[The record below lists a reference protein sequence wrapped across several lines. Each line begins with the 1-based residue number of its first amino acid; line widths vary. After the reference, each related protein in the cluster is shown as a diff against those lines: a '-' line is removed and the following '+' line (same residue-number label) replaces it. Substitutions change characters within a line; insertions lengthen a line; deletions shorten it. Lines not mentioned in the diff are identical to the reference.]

1 MRNILIAVTVLSM
14 LLVSVIVFLQKGDTI
29 ESDLVKL
36 KTSMSKTYVSSVDH
50 SKFDIL
56 KQTFQTPQEVTKACV
71 SCHNGRAA
79 EVMKSN
85 HWNWEEI
92 NYIKGR
98 GIVYLGKK
106 NVMNN
111 FCLAVGTSEMVCAK
125 CHVGLGMPDKD
136 NDMAY
141 SDTTNV
147 DCLVCHDRT
156 ETYKKGDNLGGQP
169 ALGQDFNAIAQG
181 VGKPNRANCGVCH
194 FFGGG
199 GNNVKH
205 GDLEKSMFEPTKDV
219 DVHMAVDGVNMTCIA
234 CHKTDK
240 HNISGQLYAV
250 SSENRDRVSCEQ
262 CHTSAPHEDR
272 VINNHMLKVACQTC
286 HIPEYAKV
294 NATKTHWDWST
305 AGKLKDG
312 KPFKIHDKNGND
324 IYMSQK
330 GSFKWGKKLKPEYA
344 WHDGTV
350 DHYLQGD
357 KIKDPSKPIVLNK
370 LNGSYAIKDSKIY
383 PVKVMRTK
391 QYYDPVNKLLAVP
404 SLFSS
409 EKGKGALWLDFDQQ
423 KAIEVGMKEAGLP
436 YSGKLAFIETEMYW
450 PINHMVSSKE
460 FTVSCEECHTK
471 ENSRIENLTD
481 FYMPG
486 RDQNTIVE
494 AVGIIAV
501 WGSLLGVI
509 GHAFVRIFYSRKYK
523 KMENENE

>member
-1 MRNILIAVTVLSM
+1 
-14 LLVSVIVFLQKGDTI
+14 
-29 ESDLVKL
+29 
-36 KTSMSKTYVSSVDH
+36 
-50 SKFDIL
+50 
-56 KQTFQTPQEVTKACV
+56 
-71 SCHNGRAA
+71 
-79 EVMKSN
+79 
-85 HWNWEEI
+85 
-92 NYIKGR
+92 
-98 GIVYLGKK
+98 
-106 NVMNN
+106 
-111 FCLAVGTSEMVCAK
+111 
-125 CHVGLGMPDKD
+125 
-136 NDMAY
+136 
-141 SDTTNV
+141 
-147 DCLVCHDRT
+147 
-156 ETYKKGDNLGGQP
+156 
-169 ALGQDFNAIAQG
+169 
-181 VGKPNRANCGVCH
+181 
-194 FFGGG
+194 
-199 GNNVKH
+199 
-205 GDLEKSMFEPTKDV
+205 
-219 DVHMAVDGVNMTCIA
+219 MAVDGVNMTCIA

-312 KPFKIHDKNGND
+312 KPYKIHDKDGND

-357 KIKDPSKPIVLNK
+357 KIKDPSKPVVLNK
-370 LNGSYAIKDSKIY
+370 LNGSYAEKDSKIY
-383 PVKVMRTK
+383 PVKIMRTK
-391 QYYDPVNKLLAVP
+391 QYYDPVNKILAVP

-409 EKGKGALWLDFDQQ
+409 EKGKGALWLDFNPQ
-423 KAIEVGMKEAGLP
+423 KAIEVGMEEAGLP
-436 YSGKLAFIETEMYW
+436 YSGELAFIETEMYW
-450 PINHMVSSKE
+450 PINHMVSSKD

-494 AVGIIAV
+494 AAGLIAV
-501 WGSLLGVI
+501 WGSLLGVL
-509 GHAFVRIFYSRKYK
+509 GHAFVRIFYSRKLK
-523 KMENENE
+523 KMENEDE